1 MEHKVKKKQQNSKTC
16 LVCGLVKRTRIVKH
30 PFYELDNDEL
40 VAIFKPLQEHQS
52 YPGRLHGGIAAAI
65 LDETIGRVIMIEDEK
80 MFGVTVD
87 LNFKYRKPV
96 PLDQELRV
104 VARLTRNSSRIFEG
118 TGEILLADGEAAVT
132 GWGKYM
138 KIPMAKMTEFD
149 PEEEKWQVVL
159 TENGSRNNRQRG
171 LITSQR
177 GL

>member
-16 LVCGLVKRTRIVKH
+16 LVCGLENELGLKAS
-30 PFYELDNDEL
+30 FYELDNDEL

-87 LNFKYRKPV
+87 LNLKYRKPV

-149 PEEEKWQVVL
+149 PEEEKWQVIL
-159 TENGSRNNRQRG
+159 TENDPATIDCGD
-171 LITSQR
+171 
-177 GL
+177 